1 VVDCQACMNPGPIR
15 ESIVLETMNRIARFF
30 DAEYADYMEDLAAL
44 QAYAQRTGGPLL
56 ELGCGT
62 GRLLIP
68 LAHAGYDAT
77 GIDLSPEMLRIA
89 GQKTAA
95 ANLTERVTLIQ
106 GDYAAA
112 PLGGPYRFA
121 FCVMNTF
128 LHLRS
133 IEEQVRALR
142 HWRQHLAP
150 RGLLLLDIFQPDH
163 RQLAELD
170 GRMVWDKTWVD
181 AASGNTVM
189 KFVTCTGDSAQQIL
203 HVTMIYDETA
213 ADGSLRRTVA
223 SYDIHYMGRF
233 EAELLLEKAGYV
245 LEAAYGGW
253 DLTPFEGNCDRIILV
268 ARRRG

>member
-1 VVDCQACMNPGPIR
+1 M
-15 ESIVLETMNRIARFF
+15 LETTMNRIARFF
-30 DAEYADYMEDLAAL
+30 DAEYADYNEDLPAL

-68 LAHAGYDAT
+68 FARADYAVT
-77 GIDLSPEMLRIA
+77 GVDSSAAMLQIAREKVAEQGLIDRA
-89 GQKTAA
+89 
-95 ANLTERVTLIQ
+95 TLIE

-128 LHLRS
+128 LHLLTT
-133 IEEQVRALR
+133 EDQVRALR

-150 RGLLLLDIFQPDH
+150 RGLLLLDIFLPDVRH
-163 RQLAELD
+163 LADQD
-170 GRMVWDKTWVD
+170 GRLVWDKTWID
-181 AASGNTVM
+181 PDTQSTVM
-189 KFVTCTGDSAQQIL
+189 KFVTCTVDQAAQTL

-213 ADGSLRRTVA
+213 PDGLLRRTVA
-223 SYDIHYMGRF
+223 PYDIHYMGRC

-245 LEAAYGGW
+245 MEAVYGGW
-253 DLTPFEGNCDRIILV
+253 DLAPFESHSDRIILV
-268 ARRRG
+268 AHRRG